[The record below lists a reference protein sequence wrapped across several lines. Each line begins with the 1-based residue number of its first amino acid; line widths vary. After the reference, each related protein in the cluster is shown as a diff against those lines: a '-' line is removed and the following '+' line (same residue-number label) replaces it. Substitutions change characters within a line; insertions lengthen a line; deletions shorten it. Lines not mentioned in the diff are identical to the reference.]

1 MPTKEEV
8 KKAYRNI
15 KLLLKA
21 VEEDKTIPE
30 WNKRPLIDKILDR
43 LLEMQKWLGDYLDE
57 EDFEMQ
63 NIKLKDI
70 CETLLIILKSRDSR
84 V

>member
-21 VEEDKTIPE
+21 VEEDQSISE
-30 WNKRPLIDKILDR
+30 WKKRPLIDKILDR
-43 LLEMQKWLGDYLDE
+43 MLEIQKWLGEYLDE
-57 EDFEMQ
+57 EDYE
-63 NIKLKDI
+63 L
-70 CETLLIILKSRDSR
+70 
-84 V
+84 

>member
-21 VEEDKTIPE
+21 VEEDQSIPE
-30 WNKRPLIDKILDR
+30 WKKRPLIDKILDR
-43 LLEMQKWLGDYLDE
+43 MLEIQKWLADHLDE
-57 EDFEMQ
+57 EDY
-63 NIKLKDI
+63 DI
-70 CETLLIILKSRDSR
+70 
-84 V
+84 

>member
-21 VEEDKTIPE
+21 VEEDQSISE
-30 WNKRPLIDKILDR
+30 WKKRPLIDKILDR
-43 LLEMQKWLGDYLDE
+43 MLEIQKWLGDYLDE
-57 EDFEMQ
+57 EDYE
-63 NIKLKDI
+63 L
-70 CETLLIILKSRDSR
+70 
-84 V
+84 

>member
-21 VEEDKTIPE
+21 VEEDQSIPE
-30 WNKRPLIDKILDR
+30 WKKRPLIDNILDR
-43 LLEMQKWLGDYLDE
+43 MLEIQKWLGDYLDE
-57 EDFEMQ
+57 EDYG
-63 NIKLKDI
+63 I
-70 CETLLIILKSRDSR
+70 
-84 V
+84 

>member
-21 VEEDKTIPE
+21 VEEDQSIPE
-30 WNKRPLIDKILDR
+30 WRKRPLIDKILDR
-43 LLEMQKWLGDYLDE
+43 MLDIQKWLSDYLDE
-57 EDFEMQ
+57 
-63 NIKLKDI
+63 KDY
-70 CETLLIILKSRDSR
+70 EL
-84 V
+84 

>member
-21 VEEDKTIPE
+21 VEEDQSIPE
-30 WNKRPLIDKILDR
+30 SNKRPLIDKILDR
-43 LLEMQKWLGDYLDE
+43 MLEIQKWLGDYLDE
-57 EDFEMQ
+57 EDYE
-63 NIKLKDI
+63 L
-70 CETLLIILKSRDSR
+70 
-84 V
+84 

>member
-21 VEEDKTIPE
+21 VEEDQNIPE
-30 WNKRPLIDKILDR
+30 WKKRPLIDNILDR
-43 LLEMQKWLGDYLDE
+43 MLEIQKWLGDYLDE
-57 EDFEMQ
+57 EDYD
-63 NIKLKDI
+63 NK
-70 CETLLIILKSRDSR
+70 
-84 V
+84 

>member
-21 VEEDKTIPE
+21 VEEDQSIPE
-30 WNKRPLIDKILDR
+30 WKKTPLIDKILDR
-43 LLEMQKWLGDYLDE
+43 MLEIQKWLGDYLDE
-57 EDFEMQ
+57 EDY
-63 NIKLKDI
+63 DI
-70 CETLLIILKSRDSR
+70 
-84 V
+84 

>member
-21 VEEDKTIPE
+21 VEEDQSIPE
-30 WNKRPLIDKILDR
+30 SNKRPLIDKILDR
-43 LLEMQKWLGDYLDE
+43 MLEIQKWLGEYLDE
-57 EDFEMQ
+57 EDY
-63 NIKLKDI
+63 DI
-70 CETLLIILKSRDSR
+70 
-84 V
+84 

>member
-21 VEEDKTIPE
+21 VEEDKGIPE
-30 WNKRPLIDKILDR
+30 WRKGPIIDKILDR
-43 LLEMQKWLGDYLDE
+43 MLEIQKWLSDYLDE
-57 EDFEMQ
+57 DDYEM
-63 NIKLKDI
+63 
-70 CETLLIILKSRDSR
+70 
-84 V
+84 

>member
-21 VEEDKTIPE
+21 VEEDQSIPE
-30 WNKRPLIDKILDR
+30 WKKRPLIDKILDR
-43 LLEMQKWLGDYLDE
+43 MLEIQKWLGDYLDE
-57 EDFEMQ
+57 EDY
-63 NIKLKDI
+63 DI
-70 CETLLIILKSRDSR
+70 
-84 V
+84 

>member
-21 VEEDKTIPE
+21 VEEDNRIPE
-30 WNKRPLIDKILDR
+30 RSKRSLTDKLLDR
-43 LLEMQKWLGDYLDE
+43 MLEIQKWLGDYLDE
-57 EDFEMQ
+57 DDYG
-63 NIKLKDI
+63 IK
-70 CETLLIILKSRDSR
+70 
-84 V
+84 

>member
-21 VEEDKTIPE
+21 IEEDKSITE
-30 WNKRPLIDKILDR
+30 WRKRLLIDKILDR
-43 LLEMQKWLGDYLDE
+43 LLEIQKWLGDYLDE
-57 EDFEMQ
+57 EDFKM
-63 NIKLKDI
+63 
-70 CETLLIILKSRDSR
+70 
-84 V
+84 

>member
-21 VEEDKTIPE
+21 VEEDQNIPE
-30 WNKRPLIDKILDR
+30 WKKRPLIDNILDR
-43 LLEMQKWLGDYLDE
+43 MLEIQKWLGDYWDE
-57 EDFEMQ
+57 DDYG
-63 NIKLKDI
+63 IK
-70 CETLLIILKSRDSR
+70 
-84 V
+84 

>member
-21 VEEDKTIPE
+21 IEEDKSITE
-30 WNKRPLIDKILDR
+30 WRKRLLIDKILDR
-43 LLEMQKWLGDYLDE
+43 LLEIQKWLGDYLDE
-57 EDFEMQ
+57 EDY
-63 NIKLKDI
+63 DI
-70 CETLLIILKSRDSR
+70 
-84 V
+84 

>member
-21 VEEDKTIPE
+21 VEEDKSIPE
-30 WNKRPLIDKILDR
+30 WRKRSLTDKLLDR
-43 LLEMQKWLGDYLDE
+43 LLEIQKWLGL
-57 EDFEMQ
+57 
-63 NIKLKDI
+63 
-70 CETLLIILKSRDSR
+70 S
-84 V
+84 

>member
-21 VEEDKTIPE
+21 VEEDKTIPV
-30 WNKRPLIDKILDR
+30 WSKRQLIDKILDR
-43 LLEMQKWLGDYLDE
+43 LLEIQKWLGDYLDE
-57 EDFEMQ
+57 DDYDM
-63 NIKLKDI
+63 
-70 CETLLIILKSRDSR
+70 
-84 V
+84 

>member
-21 VEEDKTIPE
+21 VEEDQSIPE
-30 WNKRPLIDKILDR
+30 WRKRPLIDKILDR
-43 LLEMQKWLGDYLDE
+43 MLDIQKWLSDYLDE
-57 EDFEMQ
+57 EDYE
-63 NIKLKDI
+63 L
-70 CETLLIILKSRDSR
+70 
-84 V
+84 

>member
-21 VEEDKTIPE
+21 VEEDKGIPE
-30 WNKRPLIDKILDR
+30 WRKGIPEWRKGPIIDKILDR
-43 LLEMQKWLGDYLDE
+43 MLEIQKWLSDYLDE
-57 EDFEMQ
+57 DDYE
-63 NIKLKDI
+63 I
-70 CETLLIILKSRDSR
+70 
-84 V
+84 

>member
-21 VEEDKTIPE
+21 VEEDQSISE
-30 WNKRPLIDKILDR
+30 WKKRPLIDKILDR
-43 LLEMQKWLGDYLDE
+43 MLEIQKWLGEYLDA
-57 EDFEMQ
+57 EDYE
-63 NIKLKDI
+63 L
-70 CETLLIILKSRDSR
+70 
-84 V
+84 